1 MLNIVI
7 CDDDIAIIQYLR
19 KLVLDHFSHRNI
31 QLYTFSSVHTLSNA
45 LQQGLQPDIAIM
57 DIVLGEDDGIQFS
70 LQQFS
75 SLPQI
80 QVIFIT
86 GYIEYCSSVYEVE
99 QVYFLLKP
107 IHPAAFQRALEK
119 AFCALD
125 SIPQKSLTIQ
135 TKSRI
140 HRVPFRAI
148 RYLES
153 QGRKVIVH
161 CRDETLTCYATLAS
175 FTPALPSHFVHCHK
189 SFFVNLEFVQKMEF
203 RQFILDTNEEIPIS
217 QSKRVQTKQL
227 FFAYLSRQS

>member
-57 DIVLGEDDGIQFS
+57 DIVLGEE
-70 LQQFS
+70 
-75 SLPQI
+75 I

-99 QVYFLLKP
+99 HVYFLLKP